1 MRQAMNSTDPGDLTQ
16 AEVKKLTQ
24 AADALFYAMRRS
36 RASTSSRNDSL
47 LSESHLA
54 LLAPLGD
61 EEELPVRQLAA
72 AASVSV
78 PTATRML
85 QQLEAKGAVRRH
97 RSAVDERQVLITL
110 TERGA
115 CALTQVQARLRDR
128 QTRVFATFTPAERT
142 QLSRYLER
150 LAAAIA
156 AVPEE

>member
-1 MRQAMNSTDPGDLTQ
+1 MRQAMNCKDPTQ
-16 AEVKKLTQ
+16 AEVMKLAQ

-36 RASTSSRNDSL
+36 RASTSARNDSA
-47 LSESHLA
+47 LSEAHLA
-54 LLAPLGD
+54 LLAPLCD

-85 QQLEAKGAVRRH
+85 QQLETKGVVSRH

-110 TERGA
+110 TQHGA
-115 CALTQVQARLRDR
+115 CALAQVQARLRDR

-142 QLSRYLER
+142 QLGRHLER

-156 AVPEE
+156 AVAEE

>member
-1 MRQAMNSTDPGDLTQ
+1 MRQAMNSNGPTDLTHT
-16 AEVKKLTQ
+16 EVMKLAQ

-36 RASTSSRNDSL
+36 RASTSSRNDSP
-47 LSESHLA
+47 LSEAHLA
-54 LLAPLGD
+54 LLAPLCD

-85 QQLEAKGAVRRH
+85 QQLEAKGAIRRQ

-110 TERGA
+110 TEQGA
-115 CALTQVQARLRDR
+115 CALAQVQARLRER

-142 QLSRYLER
+142 QLSRYLQR

-156 AVPEE
+156 AVAEE